1 MRKRILVTGGAGFV
15 GSHLCRELL
24 AKQNS
29 VICVDDLST
38 GSYEN
43 IRDLGN
49 DPQFTFINNNI
60 ENLNSIAVDEIY
72 NLACP
77 ASPCHYQKDPIKT
90 LRTNFNGTMN
100 LLNIA
105 KENHAKLLQASTSEI
120 YGNPEIH
127 PQIETYKGSVNTVGP
142 RACYD
147 EGKRVA
153 ETLCYAYYSMYR
165 TQIKIVRIFNT
176 YGPGMQEED
185 GRVIPNFILQ
195 ALNNIDITVYGEG
208 KQTRSFCYIDDLL
221 SGLQLMM
228 NTENF
233 CGPMNLGNPDEITI
247 LELANLIISITGSK
261 SKIIFSELPKDDPIR
276 RKPDIKLARKIL
288 KWSPTIDL
296 FIGLKKTIQY
306 FEFKHNHS

>member
-29 VICVDDLST
+29 VLCVDDLST

-43 IRDLGN
+43 IRDLVN
-49 DPQFTFINNNI
+49 DPQFTFINDNI

-77 ASPCHYQKDPIKT
+77 ASPRHYQKDPIKT

-120 YGNPEIH
+120 YGDPEIH

-153 ETLCYAYYSMYR
+153 ETLCYAYYNMYR
-165 TQIKIVRIFNT
+165 TQVRIVRIFNT
-176 YGPGMQEED
+176 YGPGMREDD
-185 GRVIPNFILQ
+185 GRVIPNFIRQ

-208 KQTRSFCYIDDLL
+208 MQTRSFCYIDDLL
-221 SGLQLMM
+221 RGLQLMM

-233 CGPMNLGNPDEITI
+233 FGPVNLGNPDEITI
-247 LELANLIISITGSK
+247 LELTKLIISITNSK
-261 SKIIFSELPKDDPIR
+261 SKIVFSELPKDDPIR
-276 RKPDIKLARKIL
+276 RKPDIKLAYKIL
-288 KWSPTIDL
+288 KWSPIIDL
-296 FIGLKKTIQY
+296 VTGLKKTIQFY
-306 FEFKHNHS
+306 R

>member
-29 VICVDDLST
+29 VLCVDDLST

-43 IRDLGN
+43 IRDLVN
-49 DPQFTFINNNI
+49 DPQFTFINDNI
-60 ENLNSIAVDEIY
+60 ENLNSIAVDELY

-77 ASPCHYQKDPIKT
+77 ASPRHYQKDPIKT

-120 YGNPEIH
+120 YGDPEIH

-153 ETLCYAYYSMYR
+153 ETLCYAYYNMYR
-165 TQIKIVRIFNT
+165 TQVRIVRIFNT
-176 YGPGMQEED
+176 YGPGMREDD
-185 GRVIPNFILQ
+185 GRVIPNFIRQ

-208 KQTRSFCYIDDLL
+208 MQTRSFCYIDDLL
-221 SGLQLMM
+221 RGLQLMM

-233 CGPMNLGNPDEITI
+233 FGPVNLGNPDEITI
-247 LELANLIISITGSK
+247 LELTKLIISITNSK
-261 SKIIFSELPKDDPIR
+261 SKIVFSELPKDDPIR
-276 RKPDIKLARKIL
+276 RKPDIKLAYKIL
-288 KWSPTIDL
+288 KWSPIIDL
-296 FIGLKKTIQY
+296 VTGLKKTIQFY
-306 FEFKHNHS
+306 R